1 MCDAAQPEG
10 RKDNAMYLDLRSLTT
25 SAQCVAWTP
34 ILPNTHL
41 TYRWVVGGNSP
52 LISLNDIILWR
63 NHTRYRSII
72 TLTAHRNK
80 QTSEYLSYHA
90 HSPLSS
96 LNNFLARK
104 IIEIID
110 WLLRAQILKGYLI
123 KSTNFLSDISFVNG
137 MAYRGNF
144 IYFSSNFP
152 HIFLGGK
159 TGSRASQ
166 DEEDLHLQGCWV
178 PLWGLLLMREVSSE
192 ELAHPCSGVPWGWS
206 DQHQVQLSG
215 SLRWIPAPA
224 HQ

>member
-80 QTSEYLSYHA
+80 QTSEYLSDHA

-137 MAYRGNF
+137 MACRGNF
-144 IYFSSNFP
+144 YIFFFFPTYFFKRKNSSQSKP
-152 HIFLGGK
+152 GWRGP
-159 TGSRASQ
+159 TSA
-166 DEEDLHLQGCWV
+166 
-178 PLWGLLLMREVSSE
+178 GLLSS
-192 ELAHPCSGVPWGWS
+192 AVRSPS
-206 DQHQVQLSG
+206 D
-215 SLRWIPAPA
+215 LRFCLPTPALEYPEA
-224 HQ
+224 DQINTKSN